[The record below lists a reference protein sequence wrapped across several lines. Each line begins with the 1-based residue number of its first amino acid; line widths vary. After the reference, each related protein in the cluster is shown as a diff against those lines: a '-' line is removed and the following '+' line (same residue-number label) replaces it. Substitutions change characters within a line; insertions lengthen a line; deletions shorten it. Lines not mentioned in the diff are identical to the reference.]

1 MNRTLLKKVR
11 CLLIQ
16 SGLPDSFW
24 AEAMVMAAY
33 LINRSPSTTLEK
45 KTPMDLWSGH
55 LENYEILRIFSC
67 VAYSH
72 VNQRKLKP
80 RAIKCVFLGEVE
92 FEVEL
97 QGNRVEPTMDPH
109 FGEHPGNEDE
119 EQDEEPQQQNLD
131 NYVLVHDIAKRTTS
145 IPARYRDE

>member
-1 MNRTLLKKVR
+1 MNRMLLKKVR

-24 AEAMVMAAY
+24 AEATVTAAY

-55 LENYEILRIFSC
+55 PANYEMLRIFGC

-72 VNQRKLKP
+72 VNQGKLKP
-80 RAIKCVFLGEVE
+80 RAIKCIFLGYPDGVKGYRLWRLDDVKPKIIISRDVVFNESLIDAGHCDSQRV
-92 FEVEL
+92 L
-97 QGNRVEPTMDPH
+97 QLP
-109 FGEHPGNEDE
+109 
-119 EQDEEPQQQNLD
+119 
-131 NYVLVHDIAKRTTS
+131 
-145 IPARYRDE
+145 